1 MRNKLTTAV
10 FAVFIAFTVALFID
24 SVTLLPWY
32 AVGAL
37 ILAAS
42 FVKLPKGVAMMA
54 ISYPTDCDEADPVHE
69 CSDCEDVEGARI
81 RGVALIKKGV
91 TFDYTSAAAWI
102 LKIESG
108 DVIIIPMTRGTFDGG
123 APKEGPGYGDQATRY
138 TGTDYSA
145 TYFDPG
151 YRSNRNFYNTIKKY
165 QNYTFAYK
173 TETLVHITDKPC
185 QILPKAP
192 VADDPSAEVVWEV
205 NAKWSSQNEPT
216 PYTCPDGVFVCFDV
230 E

>member
-1 MRNKLTTAV
+1 MKKTIFTAAKALI
-10 FAVFIAFTVALFID
+10 FAMAIGAILASATG
-24 SVTLLPWY
+24 LPWVAISAILFLLSY
-32 AVGAL
+32 IPMPAGA
-37 ILAAS
+37 
-42 FVKLPKGVAMMA
+42 AMMA
-54 ISYPTDCDEADPVHE
+54 ITYPTDCDEADPVHD

-81 RGVALIKKGV
+81 RGVALIKKGT

-102 LKIESG
+102 AAIDAG
-108 DVIIIPMTRGTFDGG
+108 TVIIIPLTRGTFDGG